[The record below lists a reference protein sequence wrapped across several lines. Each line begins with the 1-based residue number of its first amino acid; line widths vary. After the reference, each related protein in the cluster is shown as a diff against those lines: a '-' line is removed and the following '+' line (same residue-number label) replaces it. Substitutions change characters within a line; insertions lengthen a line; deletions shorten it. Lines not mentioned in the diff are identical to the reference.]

1 MNVSERDQ
9 SAEAEVGRAALIG
22 EPSAADFDRFYREQ
36 YKAVVGLAYALTG
49 SRTAAEELA
58 QDAFTTTYRKWSSVS
73 GYDNP
78 EGWVRQ
84 VVANASRSWGR
95 RKGAELRALTKI
107 GGRRQPLVELIEP
120 ANDFWAAVRSLPT
133 RQSQVVALHYLEDR
147 PVDEIAAILDLGPG
161 TVKKHLHRGRA
172 ALARK
177 LEHPIETDDF
187 DPTEGSMP

>member
-1 MNVSERDQ
+1 MFVD
-9 SAEAEVGRAALIG
+9 
-22 EPSAADFDRFYREQ
+22 EPGGADFDHFYREQ
-36 YKAVVGLAYALTG
+36 YRAVVGLAYALTG

-58 QDAFTTTYRKWSSVS
+58 QDAFTTTYRKWADVS

-95 RKGAELRALTKI
+95 RKGAELRALTKV
-107 GGRRQPLVELIEP
+107 GGRRQPLVELAEP

-147 PVDEIAAILDLGPG
+147 PIDEIAAILDLGPG

-172 ALARK
+172 ALAHI
-177 LEHPIETDDF
+177 LNDPAGPDDG
-187 DPTEGSMP
+187 PATERSAP